1 MPKGSTAGRLF
12 AEADARANE
21 PFEKVP
27 PLGGG
32 VEHGM
37 IRELW
42 TYRELAYFLAWRDIK
57 VRYKQTVLGVLWAV
71 IQPFFTM
78 VVFVLL
84 FGQLAKIPT
93 DGIPGPIFYFSALVP
108 WTYFSG
114 TVSNAGMSLVA
125 NSGLLTKIYFP
136 RIILPAS
143 VALSNLVDFLI
154 GSVLFIGF
162 MAYYGI
168 PLGWNLLL
176 WPALVILLVLL
187 SLSLGLFLAALN
199 VKYRDFR
206 YAIPF
211 AIQLLLFATPIIYP
225 ASMIPERF
233 RWLVALN
240 PLSGLIEAFRYSLV
254 PSRAIDWGLLWFSI
268 AFTAV
273 LFVVGVAYFKSA
285 EKAFA
290 DIV

>member
-1 MPKGSTAGRLF
+1 LF
-12 AEADARANE
+12 AEADARENE
-21 PFEKVP
+21 PFEKAP

-154 GSVLFIGF
+154 GSVLFIAF
-162 MAYYGI
+162 MAYYKI

-206 YAIPF
+206 YVIPF
-211 AIQLLLFATPIIYP
+211 AIQLLLFGTPIIYP
-225 ASMIPERF
+225 ASMIPEKF
-233 RWLVALN
+233 QWLLAIN
-240 PLSGLIEAFRYSLV
+240 PLSGLIEAFRYTLV
-254 PSRAIDWGLLWFSI
+254 PSRAIDWGLLWFSV
-268 AFTAV
+268 AVTAV
-273 LFVVGVAYFKSA
+273 LLVAGVAYFKSA

>member
-1 MPKGSTAGRLF
+1 
-12 AEADARANE
+12 
-21 PFEKVP
+21 
-27 PLGGG
+27 LGGG

-240 PLSGLIEAFRYSLV
+240 PLSGLVEAFRYSIV

-268 AFTAV
+268 AFTVV
-273 LFVVGVAYFKSA
+273 LFFAGVAYFKSA

>member
-1 MPKGSTAGRLF
+1 
-12 AEADARANE
+12 
-21 PFEKVP
+21 
-27 PLGGG
+27 
-32 VEHGM
+32 M

-42 TYRELAYFLAWRDIK
+42 TYRELAYFLAWRDVK

-71 IQPFFTM
+71 IQPLFTM

-84 FGQLAKIPT
+84 FSQLARIPT
-93 DGIPGPIFYFSALVP
+93 DGTPGPIFYFSALVP

-114 TVSNAGMSLVA
+114 TVSNAGMSLVD

-162 MAYYGI
+162 MAYYKI
-168 PLGWNLLL
+168 PIGWNLLL

-225 ASMIPERF
+225 ASMIPEKF
-233 RWLVALN
+233 RWLVAFN
-240 PLSGLIEAFRYSLV
+240 PLSGLIEAFRYALA
-254 PSRAIDWGLLWFSI
+254 PSRAMDWGLLWFSI
-268 AFTAV
+268 GFTAT
-273 LFVVGVAYFKSA
+273 LFVAGVAYFKSA